1 MLRGKVQIVFSSN
14 WAVLCA
20 LWMEGGWGG
29 GGLAVIFTHGKVI
42 QCSMNNNL
50 SDSDY

>member
-1 MLRGKVQIVFSSN
+1 MVLRGKVQIVFSFN

-20 LWMEGGWGG
+20 LRMEW

-42 QCSMNNNL
+42 QRSMNNNL
-50 SDSDY
+50 SDCDY

>member
-20 LWMEGGWGG
+20 LWMGG
-29 GGLAVIFTHGKVI
+29 GGACCNFHTWKGHPVQHE
-42 QCSMNNNL
+42 
-50 SDSDY
+50 

>member
-20 LWMEGGWGG
+20 LWMGGG
-29 GGLAVIFTHGKVI
+29 GGL
-42 QCSMNNNL
+42 L
-50 SDSDY
+50 

>member
-20 LWMEGGWGG
+20 LWMGG

>member
-20 LWMEGGWGG
+20 LWM

>member
-20 LWMEGGWGG
+20 LWMGGGGG
-29 GGLAVIFTHGKVI
+29 GGLG
-42 QCSMNNNL
+42 
-50 SDSDY
+50 